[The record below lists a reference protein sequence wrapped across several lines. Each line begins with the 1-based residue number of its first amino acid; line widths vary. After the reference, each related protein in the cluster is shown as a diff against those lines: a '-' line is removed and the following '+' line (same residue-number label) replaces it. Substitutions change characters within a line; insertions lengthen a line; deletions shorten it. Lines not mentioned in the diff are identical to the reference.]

1 MNEEIKVLNHFE
13 EAGFNGGQSKAMVVG
28 IDDLLVKSMAAFREY
43 FDHRF
48 NALEHR
54 FSAIDHRFN
63 ALEHRFNAI
72 DHRFSA
78 IDQRFNALENSVRSL
93 QNFQL
98 ISLISLVAAMLF
110 GFAGLIF
117 AILSQS

>member
-1 MNEEIKVLNHFE
+1 MNEEIKVLNRFGQ
-13 EAGFNGGQSKAMVVG
+13 ANSDAGQSKAMEVG
-28 IDDLLVKSMAAFREY
+28 IDDLLVKSMATFREH
-43 FDHRF
+43 FD
-48 NALEHR
+48 
-54 FSAIDHRFN
+54 
-63 ALEHRFNAI
+63 HRFNAI

-78 IDQRFNALENSVRSL
+78 IDQRFNVLENSVRSL
-93 QNFQL
+93 HNFQL

>member
-1 MNEEIKVLNHFE
+1 
-13 EAGFNGGQSKAMVVG
+13 MVVG
-28 IDDLLVKSMAAFREY
+28 IDDLLVKSMATFREY

-63 ALEHRFNAI
+63 ALE
-72 DHRFSA
+72 S
-78 IDQRFNALENSVRSL
+78 SVRSL

>member
-1 MNEEIKVLNHFE
+1 MNEEIKVLNRFGQ
-13 EAGFNGGQSKAMVVG
+13 ADSDDGQSKAMEVG

-54 FSAIDHRFN
+54 FSAI
-63 ALEHRFNAI
+63 EHRFNAI

-93 QNFQL
+93 HNFQL

>member
-63 ALEHRFNAI
+63 VLE
-72 DHRFSA
+72 S
-78 IDQRFNALENSVRSL
+78 SVRSNHT
-93 QNFQL
+93 QINVL
-98 ISLISLVAAMLF
+98 IGIQFALAGLLVAVLVAMLF
-110 GFAGLIF
+110 GG
-117 AILSQS
+117 Q

>member
-1 MNEEIKVLNHFE
+1 MNEEIRTLNHFE
-13 EAGFNGGQSKAMVVG
+13 KAGFSGEQSKAMVVG
-28 IDDLLVKSMAAFREY
+28 IDDLLVKSMATFREY

-48 NALEHR
+48 NALE
-54 FSAIDHRFN
+54 S
-63 ALEHRFNAI
+63 
-72 DHRFSA
+72 
-78 IDQRFNALENSVRSL
+78 SVRSL

-98 ISLISLVAAMLF
+98 ISLISVVAAILF

>member
-1 MNEEIKVLNHFE
+1 MSEGIKVLNHSE
-13 EAGFNGGQSKAMVVG
+13 EASFDGGQSKAMVVG

-48 NALEHR
+48 SALE
-54 FSAIDHRFN
+54 
-63 ALEHRFNAI
+63 
-72 DHRFSA
+72 HRFSA
-78 IDQRFNALENSVRSL
+78 IDQRFNALESSVRSL

>member
-1 MNEEIKVLNHFE
+1 MNEKTRTLNHFE

-28 IDDLLVKSMAAFREY
+28 IDDLLVKSMATFREY

-54 FSAIDHRFN
+54 FSAIDHRFS
-63 ALEHRFNAI
+63 AI
-72 DHRFSA
+72 DH
-78 IDQRFNALENSVRSL
+78 RFNALENSVRSL

>member
-13 EAGFNGGQSKAMVVG
+13 KAGFNGGQSKAMVVG
-28 IDDLLVKSMAAFREY
+28 IDDLLVKSMATFREY
-43 FDHRF
+43 FDHRFSALEHRFSAIDQRF

-54 FSAIDHRFN
+54 FSAIDH
-63 ALEHRFNAI
+63 
-72 DHRFSA
+72 
-78 IDQRFNALENSVRSL
+78 RFNALENSVRSL

>member
-13 EAGFNGGQSKAMVVG
+13 EAGFDGEQSKAMVVG

-54 FSAIDHRFN
+54 FGAIDHRFN
-63 ALEHRFNAI
+63 ALEHRFSAI
-72 DHRFSA
+72 DH
-78 IDQRFNALENSVRSL
+78 RFNALENSVRSL

>member
-1 MNEEIKVLNHFE
+1 MNEEIRTLNRFE
-13 EAGFNGGQSKAMVVG
+13 KAGFDGGQSKAMVVG

-54 FSAIDHRFN
+54 FSAIDHRFS
-63 ALEHRFNAI
+63 AI
-72 DHRFSA
+72 DHRF
-78 IDQRFNALENSVRSL
+78 NALESSVRSL

-98 ISLISLVAAMLF
+98 IGLISIVAAMLF

>member
-1 MNEEIKVLNHFE
+1 MNEEIKVLNRFGQ
-13 EAGFNGGQSKAMVVG
+13 ADSDDGQSKAMEVG
-28 IDDLLVKSMAAFREY
+28 IDDLLVKSMATFREY
-43 FDHRF
+43 FDHR
-48 NALEHR
+48 L
-54 FSAIDHRFN
+54 N
-63 ALEHRFNAI
+63 ALEHRFNALE
-72 DHRFSA
+72 HRFSA